1 MLFKIKIFVE
11 NIFLYIY
18 IYICFNLS
26 EAQTTMPYKKLINY
40 REEWHQKKKK
50 KHIELFTPTILQG
63 SISNPGFHLKEWTHS

>member
-40 REEWHQKKKK
+40 REE
-50 KHIELFTPTILQG
+50 
-63 SISNPGFHLKEWTHS
+63 

>member
-26 EAQTTMPYKKLINY
+26 EAQTIMPYKKLINY

-50 KHIELFTPTILQG
+50 N
-63 SISNPGFHLKEWTHS
+63 ISNCSLQPYCRDQYLTPDFI

>member
-11 NIFLYIY
+11 NIFLY

-40 REEWHQKKKK
+40 REE
-50 KHIELFTPTILQG
+50 
-63 SISNPGFHLKEWTHS
+63 